1 MAVDYELSF
10 SDYLA
15 ILRRRFLLIAL
26 TVVSVSILAI
36 IVAVLI
42 PPVYQSAGTILIES
56 QQIPTDLVQTAVTTY
71 ADERIEV
78 IKQRVM
84 TRDNLIKIIDKYH
97 LYEKD
102 RKSLTVS
109 ELTDLLRT
117 NISVDLLSADVKS
130 NQGNKATIAFKVSY
144 NGRYPDV
151 TNKVTNEL
159 VTLFLDENVKARTK
173 RASETTEFLNQEADK
188 LQVELEKIE
197 NQVAAFKQQ
206 NASALP
212 EHKEM
217 QMSSYQGA
225 QVALRE
231 IERDYKAT
239 QDELSNL
246 DIDLSAAKAGIGTNS
261 ANSISSPAAELEKLK
276 TEYTKLSGIYKE
288 NHPSLRNLRSKIE
301 TLEKSGSATSKTDSK
316 VQPVMQASDFMT
328 AKVQAKIDSAK
339 SRLVSLSQQRASL
352 QGKLG
357 QLEHQITQSP
367 QVEQGLFSL
376 QRDYESA
383 KKKYEEVRFKQNS
396 AKISESLEQEN
407 KAERFALIEPPSL
420 PDKPIK
426 PDRVKVMVMGV
437 LLSFALAGGLVMVL
451 ESLNKRI
458 RGADALTALMHEPP
472 LVIIPYIQTQK
483 EIIKKKLLLKWG
495 FAGAGMFVLLAIVAV
510 NFFVMPLDI
519 LMIKLFARLS

>member
-15 ILRRRFLLIAL
+15 IVRRRFLLIAL
-26 TVVSVSILAI
+26 TVVSVSVLAI
-36 IVAVLI
+36 LVAVLI
-42 PPVYQSAGTILIES
+42 PPVYQSSGTILIES
-56 QQIPTDLVQTAVTTY
+56 QEIPTDLVQASVTTY
-71 ADERIEV
+71 ADERIEI

-117 NISVDLLSADVKS
+117 NIAVDLLSADVKS
-130 NQGNKATIAFKVSY
+130 NQKSKATIAFKVSFD
-144 NGRYPDV
+144 GRYPDV

-159 VTLFLDENVKARTK
+159 VTLFLDENIKARTK
-173 RASETTEFLNQEADK
+173 RASETTDFLNQEADK
-188 LQVELEKIE
+188 LQVELEKTE
-197 NQVAAFKQQ
+197 NQVAAYKQQ

-212 EHKEM
+212 EHKAL
-217 QMSSYQGA
+217 QMSSYEGTQI
-225 QVALRE
+225 ALRE
-231 IERDYKAT
+231 TERDYKAT

-246 DIDLSAAKAGIGTNS
+246 DIDLSAAKAGIGS
-261 ANSISSPAAELEKLK
+261 YGGANSSSPVAELEKLK

-288 NHPSLRNLRSKIE
+288 NHPTLRNLRSKIE
-301 TLEKSGSATSKTDSK
+301 TLEKSGSAPSKTDSK
-316 VQPVMQASDFMT
+316 TQPVMQASDFMT

-339 SRLVSLSQQRASL
+339 SRLASLSQQRAGL

-357 QLEHQITQSP
+357 QLERQIMQSP

-383 KKKYEEVRFKQNS
+383 KKKYEEVRYKQNS

-426 PDRVKVMVMGV
+426 PDRAKIMVMGV
-437 LLSFALAGGLVMVL
+437 LLSFAIAGGLVMVL
-451 ESLNKRI
+451 ESMNKRI
-458 RGADALTALMHEPP
+458 RGADALTAVMQTPP
-472 LVIIPYIQTQK
+472 LAIIPYIHTQH
-483 EIIKKKLLLKWG
+483 EITRQKVFVKWG
-495 FAGAGMFVLLAIVAV
+495 LAGAGVFVLLAIVVV